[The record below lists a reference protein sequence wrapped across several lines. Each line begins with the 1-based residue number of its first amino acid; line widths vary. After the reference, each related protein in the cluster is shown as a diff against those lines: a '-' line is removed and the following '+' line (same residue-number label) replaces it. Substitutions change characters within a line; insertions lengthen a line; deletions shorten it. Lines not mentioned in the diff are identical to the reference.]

1 MSRPERLIEPAAPVE
16 IAHELPC
23 RLRLRSAGFGPSL
36 AEAVL
41 TLPGV
46 RSARLNAAARSLV
59 VEHDGRAETR
69 SAVLRIAGG
78 PPAVLAHAVPR
89 PAPAHFDDEE
99 EPRLWPLV
107 LRLALIA
114 TLPAL
119 PARLGTAAAWA
130 MIAPRLLTGAR
141 SLVTHGITVEVLDA
155 LAVGIGAAR
164 GGFRT
169 ALFTDTLMSGGEYL
183 EETTARRATSLLQ
196 ALLEPHPETVW
207 VEREGETL
215 RIPFREVVT
224 GDTVVVGAGE
234 LVPVDGV
241 VIDGRAQV
249 NEASVTGES
258 LPVIKETGAAMI
270 AGSTVESGRLRI
282 EAQRVG
288 DETTTARIAAFIHE
302 SLTTRSEGER
312 LAEEN
317 ANRRVYTTLGIG
329 LATLILTRDVK
340 RLASVFLIDYACPV
354 KLTTP
359 VAVRA
364 TMAKGARAGVL
375 IKGGPCLEKLAQ
387 IDTVVFDK
395 TGTLTHGAM
404 VVTDVI
410 SLDPDWEARRLLA
423 LAASIEE
430 HSSHPVAKAVAA
442 AGTREGTGHLPHG
455 DVGTEVAR
463 GLFAEVEGAMV
474 RLGSRRFLEEL
485 GVSFAA
491 HGCAVDRLAEAGK
504 MVLFIG
510 HGTRPIGMIGLRDEL
525 RADARATIDRL
536 RASGVSRIVMLSGDR
551 RGRAEAMGAA
561 LGLDQVLAELQPED
575 KAEIVTAMKREGRR
589 VVFVGDGINDAP
601 ALAAAHVG
609 IAMPLGADIAR
620 ATADI
625 ILMDDRIGLVA
636 DAREGATRAMQIIDT
651 NFRIAMAVNT
661 GLFAA
666 ASAGWLAPAAASL
679 MHNGSTIA
687 LLAHALARAGLPEQE
702 RR

>member
-1 MSRPERLIEPAAPVE
+1 MSRPEPVLAPTAPVG
-16 IAHELPC
+16 IAHELPR
-23 RLRLRSAGFGPSL
+23 RLRLRSPDLTPAL
-36 AEAVL
+36 AEAVAV
-41 TLPGV
+41 LPGV
-46 RSARLNAAARSLV
+46 RAARLNAVAGSLV
-59 VEHDGRAETR
+59 VEHDGRPETR
-69 SAVLRIAGG
+69 ATILRAVGAPGPLRGLPMQAR
-78 PPAVLAHAVPR
+78 PPVPC
-89 PAPAHFDDEE
+89 DDDE
-99 EPRLWPLV
+99 EPRLWPLA
-107 LRLALIA
+107 LRLALIVA
-114 TLPAL
+114 LPAL
-119 PARLGTAAAWA
+119 PYRLGTAAAWA
-130 MIAPRLLTGAR
+130 TIAPRLLTGAK
-141 SLVTHGITVEVLDA
+141 SLVTEGITVEVLDA

-183 EETTARRATSLLQ
+183 EATTARRATALLQ

-207 VEREGETL
+207 VEREGEL
-215 RIPFREVVT
+215 RPVPFREVVA
-224 GDTVVVGAGE
+224 GDTVIVGAGE

-241 VIDGRAQV
+241 VIEGLAQA

-258 LPVIKETGAAMI
+258 LPVAKAPGAAMI

-282 EAQRVG
+282 KAQRVG

-317 ANRRVYTTLGIG
+317 ADRRVYTTLGIG
-329 LATLILTRDVK
+329 LATLLLTRDVK

-387 IDTVVFDK
+387 VDTVVFDK

-404 VVTDVI
+404 TVTDVI
-410 SLDPDWEARRLLA
+410 ALDPDWEERRLLA

-430 HSSHPVAKAVAA
+430 HSAHPVAKAVAA
-442 AGTREGTGHLPHG
+442 AAAREGLEHRPHG
-455 DVGTEVAR
+455 DVGTEIAR
-463 GLFAEVEGAMV
+463 GLFAEAEGATL
-474 RLGSRRFLEEL
+474 RLGSRRYLEEA

-491 HGCAVDRLAEAGK
+491 HGRAIDRLAEEGK

-510 HGTRPIGMIGLRDEL
+510 HGTRPIGLIGLRDAL
-525 RADARATIDRL
+525 RPDARATVDRL
-536 RASGVSRIVMLSGDR
+536 RASGVGQIVMLSGDR
-551 RGRAEAMGAA
+551 RTRAEAMGTA

-575 KAEIVTAMKREGRR
+575 KAAIVAAMKREGRR

-601 ALAAAHVG
+601 ALAAADVG

-625 ILMDDRIGLVA
+625 ILMDDRIALVA
-636 DAREGATRAMQIIDT
+636 DAREGAVRAMQIIDT
-651 NFRIAMAVNT
+651 NFKMAMAVNT

-687 LLAHALARAGLPEQE
+687 LLAHALARAGLPEQI